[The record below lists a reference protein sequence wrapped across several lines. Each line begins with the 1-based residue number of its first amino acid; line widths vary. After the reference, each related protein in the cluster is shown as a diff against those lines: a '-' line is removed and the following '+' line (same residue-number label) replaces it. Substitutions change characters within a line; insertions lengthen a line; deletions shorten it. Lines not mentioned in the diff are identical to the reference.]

1 MKPVHVVLTVALVFA
16 QVAAGAQKIESG
28 GSHYFVGPAPAW
40 VHPLPLQEP
49 ARRGDSSGQ
58 SVRYLL
64 SDRQVRVGPDGQT
77 IYRHSAS
84 QPLNEDGLADS
95 ANIKIVFNPDYQTL
109 TIHAIDV
116 IRNGRRIHKLAHSKI
131 KLIQRET
138 DIDRQLY
145 DGAVTAF
152 LALGDVRIGDVIE
165 YSYSIKGSNPVFGDR
180 FFDSFSLGWSV
191 PVDRVS
197 VRLLAPAGRKLRWR
211 VYNMHLKPAVRR
223 INGYRELTWSV
234 RHQPGLT
241 DDGDYPRWYQPYPW
255 LQITEYQDWAEVARW
270 ARTLYRVKG
279 GLHADLRA
287 KVQAWKSLPTEQAT
301 ADALHFVQQKVRY
314 FGVELGQNSHR
325 PHDPNEV
332 YRNRYGDCKDKALLL
347 STLLKGLGVDAHP
360 ALVST
365 DFGKGIAQWLP
376 SPGLFDHVIV
386 MAEVNGRRYWLDPT
400 RSYQDGPLDLIAYPK
415 FGVALPVARSVTGL
429 VPITA
434 PRQATPTI
442 DVEERL
448 TVSSY
453 DKPVRFTVKSTFTGR
468 EAEFQRYYF
477 SNNTRARIE
486 RNYLNYYRHSHP
498 GITALRPVRMRDDK
512 AHNRVVVEE
521 AYQLPH
527 FWTRRGDKLDFELDG
542 STLSPYTR
550 LPRTV
555 ARTMP
560 LALTYPIRIR
570 HKTTLVFPRKINF
583 RNKGRRNTIE
593 DNAIVYTRIIAHQ
606 GRRLSVEHLYRSK
619 RDAVLPSHL
628 ERYFADLRTIRGD
641 LSYSAWVGVPEKPS
655 VLIGKLLQRLEVYSR

>member
-1 MKPVHVVLTVALVFA
+1 MKPVYVFLTAALLAA
-16 QVAAGAQKIESG
+16 QVAHGAQKIESG

-40 VHPLPLQEP
+40 VHPLALPGP
-49 ARRGDSSGQ
+49 ARRGDTAGQ

-64 SDRQVRVGPDGQT
+64 SDRQVRIGPDGDT
-77 IYRHSAS
+77 VYRHSAS
-84 QPLNEDGLADS
+84 QPLNEDGLARS
-95 ANIKIVFNPDYQTL
+95 ANIKIVFNPEYQTL
-109 TIHAIDV
+109 TIHAIDIV
-116 IRNGRRIHKLAHSKI
+116 RNGRRIHKLRQSKI

-152 LALGDVRIGDVIE
+152 LALDDVRIGDVIE
-165 YSYSIKGSNPVFGDR
+165 YSYSIRGTNPVFGDKY
-180 FFDSFSLGWSV
+180 FASFTLGWSV
-191 PVDRVS
+191 PVERVS
-197 VRLLAPAGRKLRWR
+197 VRLLAPAGRKLHWR
-211 VYNMHLKPAVRR
+211 VYNIHLKPKVRR
-223 INGYRELTWSV
+223 VNGYRELTWAV
-234 RHQPGLT
+234 DHQPALT

-255 LQITEYQDWAEVARW
+255 LQITEYRDWAEVARW
-270 ARTLYRVKG
+270 ARDLYRVKS

-287 KVQAWKSLPTEQAT
+287 KVQAWKSLPAEEAT

-347 STLLKGLGVDAHP
+347 STLLKGLGVEAHP

-365 DFGKGIAQWLP
+365 DFGKGIAHWLP

-400 RSYQDGPLDLIAYPK
+400 RSYQDGPLDRIAYPK
-415 FGVALPVARSVTGL
+415 FGVALPVARSVKKL
-429 VPITA
+429 APITG
-434 PRQATPTI
+434 PQKATPSI
-442 DVEERL
+442 DVRERI
-448 TVSSY
+448 TVASY
-453 DKPVRFTVKSTFTGR
+453 DKPVHFTVKSIYTGR

-477 SNNTRARIE
+477 SNNTRAKIQ
-486 RNYLNYYRHSHP
+486 RNYLNYYRRRLP
-498 GITALRPVRMRDDK
+498 GITALHPVRMRDDK
-512 AHNRVVVEE
+512 ADNRVVVEE
-521 AYQLPH
+521 AYQVPD

-550 LPRTV
+550 LPRTM

-570 HKTTLVFPRKINF
+570 HKTTLVFPRTINF
-583 RNKGRRNTIE
+583 HNKGRRNTIE
-593 DNAIVYTRIIAHQ
+593 DDAMVYTRIIAHH
-606 GRRLSVEHLYRSK
+606 GRQLSVEHRYRSK
-619 RDAVLPSHL
+619 RDAVMPSHL
-628 ERYFADLRTIRGD
+628 KRYFADLRAIRHD
-641 LSYSAWVGVPEKPS
+641 LSYSAWVGVPEQPS
-655 VLIGKLLQRLEVYSR
+655 VLIGKLLQRLETYSR